1 MRVFGSLSN
10 RIFLASALLAAL
22 SIGAALF
29 FVRARLTAETQ
40 QALDHDL
47 QTAAN
52 IADQQQASLFDTFT
66 RSARLLADLPRFK
79 AAVDTGEAP
88 TVQPIAEEYLRE
100 LGANLLQVHDRRGA
114 RLATVGG
121 DIRGVLRVVEVPIR
135 VDQDQLGVLTVGY
148 LLDENRA
155 MELAKLTGAEI
166 AFAADGSVQ
175 ASSLGPDSYPALN
188 GLPPT
193 ADSTTVGIGDTEY
206 VALVRPLHPET
217 AGRPA
222 SVVVMHSRTARMRT
236 LAAIQAF
243 LVALAIGSV
252 LMAVALS
259 YWVARTVTRP
269 LAAITDHMRQVAKS
283 GDLTSKVELPGE
295 GGWDD
300 DDARVLARTF
310 NGLTDAITRFQRE
323 ANQRERLSALGRLS
337 TVIAHEVRNPLMI
350 IKGALRTVT
359 RPGVDAADLEDA
371 ATDIDEEIA
380 RLNRLVNDVLDF
392 SKPIRFEC
400 SPTDI
405 NAVCENAVKAVT
417 LNGQTPPALH
427 ATAALPPLMTD
438 RDRLRMVLVNL
449 LTNAQQAVGALPP
462 GAAPPQ
468 PQQQPPIVVTTAP
481 LSGERVVI
489 SVRDRGPGI
498 APDDLPRVFDPYF
511 TTRRG
516 GTGLGLAISKNIV
529 EGLGGTLSVLS
540 RPGHGTEFR
549 IELGHRPADHTH

>member
-1 MRVFGSLSN
+1 MRVLGSLSN

-29 FVRARLTAETQ
+29 FVRARLTAEAQ

-47 QTAAN
+47 RTAAN
-52 IADQQQASLFDTFT
+52 IADQQQAALFDTFT

-79 AAVDTGEAP
+79 AAVDTGDPP

-100 LGANLLQVHDRRGA
+100 LGADLLRVHDRRGA

-121 DIRGVLRVVEVPIR
+121 DIGGVLRVVEVPIR

-148 LLDENRA
+148 LLDEDRA
-155 MELAKLTGAEI
+155 MELGSLTGAEI
-166 AFAADGSVQ
+166 AFAADGAVQ
-175 ASSLGPDSYPALN
+175 ASSLGPDSHAVLTNLSPSD
-188 GLPPT
+188 
-193 ADSTTVGIGDTEY
+193 DSATIRIGDTEY
-206 VALVRPLHPET
+206 VALARPLHPET

-236 LAAIQAF
+236 LAAIQTF
-243 LVALAIGSV
+243 LVGLAIGSV
-252 LMAVALS
+252 LLAVALS

-269 LAAITDHMRQVAKS
+269 LATITDHMRQVARS
-283 GDLTSKVELPGE
+283 GDLTSKVTLGRAA
-295 GGWDD
+295 GWHD
-300 DDARVLARTF
+300 DDAQVLARTF
-310 NGLTDAITRFQRE
+310 NSLTEAITRFQRE
-323 ANQRERLSALGRLS
+323 AAQRERLSALGRLS
-337 TVIAHEVRNPLMI
+337 TVVAHEVRNPLMI

-371 ATDIDEEIA
+371 AADIDEEIA

-400 SPTDI
+400 TPTDI
-405 NAVCENAVKAVT
+405 NAVCENAVKAVSA
-417 LNGQTPPALH
+417 NGHTPPSLQV
-427 ATAALPPLMTD
+427 TAALPTLLTD
-438 RDRLRMVLVNL
+438 GERLRMVLVNL
-449 LTNAQQAVGALPP
+449 LTNAQQAVAALPP
-462 GAAPPQ
+462 DTAAPHPQ
-468 PQQQPPIVVTTAP
+468 IVVSTAG
-481 LSGERVVI
+481 LSPDRVVI

-498 APDDLPRVFDPYF
+498 AADDLPRIFDPYF

-529 EGLGGTLSVLS
+529 EGLGGSLSVIS
-540 RPGHGTEFR
+540 QPGGGTEFR
-549 IELGHRPADHTH
+549 IELGHGPADRTH

>member
-29 FVRARLTAETQ
+29 FVRARLTAEAQ
-40 QALDHDL
+40 QALDRDL

-52 IADQQQASLFDTFT
+52 IADQQQAALFDTFT

-79 AAVDTGEAP
+79 AAVDTGDAP
-88 TVQPIAEEYLRE
+88 TVQPIAEDYLRA
-100 LGANLLQVHDRRGA
+100 LGADLLQVHGRRGA
-114 RLATVGG
+114 RLATAGG
-121 DIRGVLRVVEVPIR
+121 DLRGVLRVVEVPIR

-148 LLDENRA
+148 LLDEDRA
-155 MELAKLTGAEI
+155 IEMAALTGADI
-166 AFAADGSVQ
+166 AFAADGAVQ
-175 ASSLGPDSYPALN
+175 ASSLGPDSYPVLN
-188 GLPPT
+188 HLPPA
-193 ADSTTVGIGDTEY
+193 ADSTTIGIGDTEY

-236 LAAIQAF
+236 LAAIQTF

-259 YWVARTVTRP
+259 YGVARTVTRP
-269 LAAITDHMRQVAKS
+269 LATITDHMRQVAQS
-283 GDLTSKVELPGE
+283 GDLTRKVALASD
-295 GGWDD
+295 GGWHD
-300 DDARVLARTF
+300 DDAQVLASTF

-323 ANQRERLSALGRLS
+323 ATQRERLSALGRLS

-359 RPGVDAADLEDA
+359 RPGVEAADLKDA
-371 ATDIDEEIA
+371 AADIDEEIA
-380 RLNRLVNDVLDF
+380 RLNRLVHDVLDF

-400 SPTDI
+400 SATDI
-405 NAVCENAVKAVT
+405 NAVCEAARKAVAV
-417 LNGQTPPALH
+417 NGLTTPALH
-427 ATAALPPLMTD
+427 AATALPALLTD
-438 RDRLRMVLVNL
+438 RERLRMVLVNL
-449 LTNAQQAVGALPP
+449 LTNAQQAVEALPSR
-462 GAAPPQ
+462 ADAPQ
-468 PQQQPPIVVTTAP
+468 PLIVLSTAP
-481 LSGERVVI
+481 LSGDRVVI

-498 APDDLPRVFDPYF
+498 APDDLPRIFDPYF

-516 GTGLGLAISKNIV
+516 GTGLGLAISKNVV
-529 EGLGGTLSVLS
+529 EGLGGTLGVIS
-540 RPGHGTEFR
+540 RLGHGTEFR
-549 IELGHRPADHTH
+549 IELGHGPAAHT